1 MDFLSR
7 VGYECWRLLQEM
19 APSLWL
25 GFLVAGLLALVL
37 PRALVKRHLARP
49 GWGSILKASL
59 LGSPMPLCSCGVV
72 PVAAELKKLG
82 ASPGAVAAF
91 LVSTPQTGVE
101 NVLVCLALLGPVFAV
116 ASPLVAVL
124 SGLVVGFLVQAVSTP
139 APTAEVV
146 AGNEATPPPASR
158 AQVFLRTVFRTLPR
172 DLAWPL
178 LVGLLV
184 SGCIAALVPPGYFQT
199 LGGDGWV
206 AKLVILVVS
215 VPMYVCSAASI
226 PVAASLLAAGLSPGA
241 ALVFLMAGP
250 ATNGATLAALVN
262 FFGRK
267 GAAVF
272 LAALV
277 GCVLAFA
284 QILDVVSVRVGER
297 AVPHHHHDHPGTAEA
312 VLAAGLVVMLVSAKL
327 RK

>member
-1 MDFLSR
+1 MDFFPRIGS
-7 VGYECWRLLQEM
+7 ESWRLLQEM

-25 GFLVAGLLALVL
+25 GFLVAGLLAVVL

-49 GWGSILKASL
+49 GWGSIFKASL

-101 NVLVCLALLGPVFAV
+101 NVLVCLALLGPVFAI

-124 SGLVVGFLVQAVSTP
+124 SGLVVGFLVQAVSSPPGPVAAPMGDSPTTTP
-139 APTAEVV
+139 
-146 AGNEATPPPASR
+146 SR
-158 AQVFLRTVFRTLPR
+158 TTVFLRTVFRTLPR

-199 LGGDGWV
+199 LGGNGWV

-277 GCVLAFA
+277 GCVLVFA
-284 QILDVVSVRVGER
+284 QILDVVSVRVG
-297 AVPHHHHDHPGTAEA
+297 VTSIPHQHDHPGLAQA
-312 VLAAGLVVMLVSAKL
+312 VLAVGLVVMLVSAKL